1 MSIPHTTQTQGHF
14 AQYLAHYLKPG
25 GLVMMLLLAFVCIGI
40 SIGLIALA
48 SRIMSTK
55 EKPQIRQN
63 FFTDEIVSLTERLYE
78 LIFSSTFILLFVAI
92 YFSIDYFGTGNMPQ
106 GFWDKYNGVILLFF
120 ILASVLLISLVDTHI
135 ISMEHVQAGE
145 RATMRLLGIFY
156 MMVIFLWIK
165 YVYNDANYDTI
176 VMYFVTLIIGRF
188 ICFDSSIEDFR
199 QPMSEAVKNLPL
211 LALALMCTGIMAL
224 YGFSSE
230 YLQKLNGVVLNLF
243 IAQLFLLAAI
253 FVIHHLSRRTG
264 PFGRPLK
271 SDEQNGAGSPDD
283 SVE

>member
-1 MSIPHTTQTQGHF
+1 MSITHTAQGQMNF
-14 AQYLAHYLKPG
+14 AQYLVHYLKPG
-25 GLVMMLLLAFVCIGI
+25 GLITMMLLAFVCIGI

-48 SRIMSTK
+48 SRIMLAK
-55 EKPQIRQN
+55 EQPQQKQF
-63 FFTDEIVSLTERLYE
+63 FFTNEVVSLTERLYE

-106 GFWDKYNGVILLFF
+106 GFWNKYNGVILLFF

-135 ISMEHVQAGE
+135 IPMEHVRPGE

-156 MMVIFLWIK
+156 MMAIFLWIK

-176 VMYFVTLIIGRF
+176 IMYFVTLIIGRF

-211 LALALMCTGIMAL
+211 LALALMCSGIMAL
-224 YGFSSE
+224 YGFSSD

-264 PFGRPLK
+264 PFRRLK
-271 SDEQNGAGSPDD
+271 NPDD
-283 SVE
+283 PGEQGDPG

>member
-1 MSIPHTTQTQGHF
+1 MSIPHTTQAQMHF
-14 AQYLAHYLKPG
+14 AQYLIHYLKPG
-25 GLVMMLLLAFVCIGI
+25 GLIMMMLLAFICIGI
-40 SIGLIALA
+40 SIGLIVLA
-48 SRIMSTK
+48 SRIMLTK
-55 EKPQIRQN
+55 EKAGQGQV
-63 FFTDEIVSLTERLYE
+63 FFTNEVVSLIERLYE
-78 LIFSSTFILLFVAI
+78 LVFSSTFILLFVAI

-135 ISMEHVQAGE
+135 VPMEHVRPGE

-156 MMVIFLWIK
+156 MMAIFIWIK

-176 VMYFVTLIIGRF
+176 IMYFVTLIIGRF

-211 LALALMCTGIMAL
+211 LALALMCSGIMAL
-224 YGFSSE
+224 YGFSSG

-253 FVIHHLSRRTG
+253 FVIHHLSRRA
-264 PFGRPLK
+264 
-271 SDEQNGAGSPDD
+271 GAFRNLENPDD
-283 SVE
+283 KYEQDDTEVSGD